1 MLRLTGAAA
10 SRVGQACNRL
20 KGWPTAFVG
29 EEIKERERE

>member
-20 KGWPTAFVG
+20 KGWPTAVV
-29 EEIKERERE
+29 ERR